1 MTEQNGTR
9 RREPVKPR
17 FLCPFVGWLL
27 EHADAVGINNEAGR
41 PYISIVGAK
50 AVDEGLT
57 PNVVSELS
65 TLLDLSEAEIRHRYE
80 DAGYGTH

>member
-1 MTEQNGTR
+1 MTENNGPR

-27 EHADAVGINNEAGR
+27 EHAETAGINNEAGR
-41 PYISIVGAK
+41 PYISVVGAR

-57 PNVVSELS
+57 PEVVSELS
-65 TLLDLSEAEIRHRYE
+65 TLIDVTEEAIRRRYAE
-80 DAGYGTH
+80 AGYGDC